1 VAVTRTNIDTISV
14 GSLEVD
20 PNAYTARFDGQ
31 EVELSATEVEMLAT
45 LAANS
50 TKVSSR
56 RELAQATGLS
66 ERTIDVVIS
75 ALRQKIAP
83 ELIRNVRGRG
93 WILNRRTL
101 QA

>member
-1 VAVTRTNIDTISV
+1 LTRTNIDTITI

-20 PNAYTARFDGQ
+20 PYAYMARFDGQ
-31 EVELSATEVEMLAT
+31 EVELSATEVEILAT
-45 LAANS
+45 LASNTA
-50 TKVSSR
+50 KVSSR
-56 RELAQATGLS
+56 SELAEAIGLR

-75 ALRQKIAP
+75 ALRQKITP

-101 QA
+101 QT